1 MGNILWHSCVSINI
15 IQRFGRSSTCVA
27 VASMSLQKMS
37 SDRPNAPTV
46 FYQTSIAVQDYTKNS
61 CFCLSLLHLP
71 VMCNFVCLWVY
82 VLYSCIKVDLGVE
95 YTSLKFCAS
104 ATWCVK
110 CKVLKLYLCCVLAI
124 LDFKKKFLYCY
135 TCVVAS
141 GTIVQF
147 ILYVFWSFNM
157 FGPAWTC
164 AGLQYWIKKKEYL
177 ILLSNPLLKPPSQ
190 GL

>member
-1 MGNILWHSCVSINI
+1 MDNILWHSCVSINI
-15 IQRFGRSSTCVA
+15 IQRFGWSSTCVA

-37 SDRPNAPTV
+37 SGRPNAPTV

-110 CKVLKLYLCCVLAI
+110 CKALKLYLCCVLEI
-124 LDFKKKFLYCY
+124 LDFKKKKILVLLHMCCSFWYYCTVY
-135 TCVVAS
+135 
-141 GTIVQF
+141 IVC
-147 ILYVFWSFNM
+147 ILIF
-157 FGPAWTC
+157 
-164 AGLQYWIKKKEYL
+164 
-177 ILLSNPLLKPPSQ
+177 
-190 GL
+190 